1 MSLQKQINILT
12 EKAIAASK
20 KEAARSALRMSK
32 RSEIFRKFTE
42 EDYEVAARFNVTEE
56 LKQAIFERSTM
67 DRKISFGVLDHL
79 EPDVA
84 AMVMA
89 KYSRDLGFIAD
100 RIPDSEESAEQHR
113 AALRKFYISYNHAS
127 IGNLATSSVFTEQ
140 VSMLAAE
147 AIVNHPLYA
156 GQWSS
161 SRYLDFTT
169 QPMVS
174 SHLDIT
180 VWQEK
185 WRAFYLKAIPL
196 TQEMIKEQFPF
207 KENEGVYHHKED
219 SSVQEERKKVIW
231 ENTIK
236 ARAFDICR
244 GLLPAGVTTKGA
256 TYGAATLFNP
266 HFGQLLHHPLQEVK
280 EIAKEVLTQFGAKY
294 PDAANSVEKQFERYK
309 YMSDTNEY
317 FYSDEVG
324 AKGLVDMSTM
334 SAKDKERIGKSREKF
349 EEIPKY
355 INDKTRFVYSDYIDF
370 GSYRDLHRHRKG
382 AITMPILGIEYGF
395 HSYYLDN
402 LPKELQG
409 ELGTLLSDYEAWYRT
424 SPLSVLEK
432 QYSTVMGMVVPFS
445 YTCDLN
451 QVLYINELR
460 SSKTVHQTLRNVCHR
475 WSQQLW
481 TIYPQLQLHID
492 WDVENFS
499 LRRGQQTTNVP
510 V

>member
-1 MSLQKQINILT
+1 MTPFRSRLLNT
-12 EKAIAASK
+12 PRAIEVAK
-20 KEAARSALRMSK
+20 KEAARSAMASVR
-32 RSEIFRKFTE
+32 RSDIFHKFSE

-100 RIPDSEESAEQHR
+100 RLPSNNESANEHR
-113 AALRKFYISYNHAS
+113 NQLRKFYVGFSHAS
-127 IGNLATSSVFTEQ
+127 IGDGLDTSVFTENI
-140 VSMLAAE
+140 SMLAAE
-147 AIVNHPLYA
+147 AIVNHPLYR

-161 SRYLDFTT
+161 SRYLDFAT

-174 SHLDIT
+174 SSLEIT

-185 WRAFYLKAIPL
+185 WRTFYLKAIPL

-207 KENEGVYHHKED
+207 KVNEGVYHHKED
-219 SSVQEERKKVIW
+219 SEVQEKRKFAIW

-256 TYGAATLFNP
+256 THGSANLFNP
-266 HFGQLLHHPLQEVK
+266 HFGQMLHHPLQEVK
-280 EIAKEVLTQFGAKY
+280 EIAKEVLTQFGEKY
-294 PDAANSVEKQFERYK
+294 PDAANSVEKQFERYN
-309 YMSDTNEY
+309 YMSGTNEY
-317 FYSDEVG
+317 FYSTEVG
-324 AKGLVDMSTM
+324 AKGLVDQSTM
-334 SAKDKERIGKSREKF
+334 SEKDKVRIGKSRNKF

-355 INDKTRFVYSDYIDF
+355 INDKTRFTYTDYIDF

-402 LPKELQG
+402 LPKSLQD
-409 ELGTLLSDYEAWYRT
+409 ELGALLSDYETWYRA
-424 SPLSVLEK
+424 SPMSVLEK
-432 QYSTVMGMVVPFS
+432 AYTCPMSYTVPFS

-460 SSKTVHQTLRNVCHR
+460 SSKTVHQTLREVCHT
-475 WSQQLW
+475 WSKQLW
-481 TIYPQLQLHID
+481 TIYPQLQLHVD
-492 WDVENFS
+492 WATENFS
-499 LRRGQQTTNVP
+499 LRRGTQTTNIP

>member
-12 EKAIAASK
+12 DKAIAAAK
-20 KEAARSALRMSK
+20 KEAARSAMASR
-32 RSEIFRKFTE
+32 RNSEVFVRFSE

-79 EPDVA
+79 APDVG

-100 RIPDSEESAEQHR
+100 RIPDSQESAEQHR
-113 AALRKFYISYNHAS
+113 SALRKFYIGFSHSS

-140 VSMLAAE
+140 ISMLAAE

-161 SRYLDFTT
+161 SRYLDFAK

-174 SHLDIT
+174 NSLEVTI
-180 VWQEK
+180 WQEK

-207 KENEGVYHHKED
+207 ESNSTED
-219 SSVQEERKKVIW
+219 TERNRTIW

-402 LPKELQG
+402 LPKELQD
-409 ELGTLLSDYEAWYRT
+409 ELGGLLSDFEAWYKA
-424 SPLSVLEK
+424 SPIAAIDKSYAVC
-432 QYSTVMGMVVPFS
+432 MGFVVPFS

-481 TIYPQLQLHID
+481 TIYPQLQLNID